1 MLDFIIQVATLAL
14 KYPPHVHTNCCDS
27 KYKTLCLNEHKR
39 SCITKQWR
47 LFIFQTNACQK
58 VVTGTLLFR
67 CYVILILFRSWI
79 LLRSCLYLLY
89 WLSEDIRF
97 DVVINIVRNQR
108 HFLNM
113 CSFYEMKW
121 IIYFVSLFVFT
132 WKVTCPAGI
141 QDWIC
146 SYPSTSLILN

>member
-1 MLDFIIQVATLAL
+1 MEFYICSGWKVSTEFIEYLNVEWSALQYIVWRKTFYIFLNMLDFIIQVATLAL

-97 DVVINIVRNQR
+97 DAVIIIVKKQR
-108 HFLNM
+108 HF
-113 CSFYEMKW
+113 F
-121 IIYFVSLFVFT
+121 
-132 WKVTCPAGI
+132 
-141 QDWIC
+141 
-146 SYPSTSLILN
+146 